1 LQGFLADAS
10 DTVRLT
16 LLWAAKEA
24 LRKAADTTP
33 VPGFLE
39 LQLMDIVAS
48 QGLWSLIF
56 NTQDPKT
63 TNHKVAVGLVDDYL
77 LAVTVRNDNVE

>member
-1 LQGFLADAS
+1 MQDFLPDAN
-10 DTVRLT
+10 DTIRLT

-39 LQLMDIVAS
+39 LQLMDIVAP

-56 NTQDPKT
+56 NILDPKT
-63 TNHKVAVGLVDDYL
+63 THHKVAAGLVDDYL

>member
-1 LQGFLADAS
+1 
-10 DTVRLT
+10 LT

-39 LQLMDIVAS
+39 LQLMEIFVAS
-48 QGLWSLIF
+48 RGLWSLTF
-56 NTQDPKT
+56 NKKDSAT
-63 TNHKVAVGLVDDYL
+63 TNLQVAVGQVDDYI
-77 LAVTVRNDNVE
+77 LAVTVN